1 MIGGDTVINLEIV
14 KKRIA
19 GMTADELVE
28 FCGGDSCENILCDLV
43 GNDGFC
49 CHGDHVAY
57 ECAKC
62 VKRFLLSP
70 VQDGR

>member
-1 MIGGDTVINLEIV
+1 MTNLEKV
-14 KKRIA
+14 KKRIS

-28 FCGGDSCENILCDLV
+28 FCGGDSCENILCSLV
-43 GNDGFC
+43 GDDGFC
-49 CHGDHVAY
+49 CRGDHVAY

-62 VKRFLLSP
+62 IKRLLLSS

>member
-1 MIGGDTVINLEIV
+1 VTNLEEV

-28 FCGGDSCENILCDLV
+28 FCGGDSCENILCGLV
-43 GNDGFC
+43 GDDGFC
-49 CHGDHVAY
+49 CHGNHVAY
-57 ECAKC
+57 DCAKC
-62 VKRFLLSP
+62 VKNFLLSQ